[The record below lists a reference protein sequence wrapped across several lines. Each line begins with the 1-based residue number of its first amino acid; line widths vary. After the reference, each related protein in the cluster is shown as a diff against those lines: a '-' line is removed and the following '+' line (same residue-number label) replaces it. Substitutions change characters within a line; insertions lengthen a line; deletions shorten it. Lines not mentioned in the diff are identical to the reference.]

1 MRIFE
6 RINDIIAAN
15 IHDMI
20 DQFEDPEV
28 MLKQAIREMEHS
40 IDTVTQDTARV
51 MAGEKRLIKELT
63 KNELEAQNWQ
73 QRAMQ
78 AVQNGDDQLA
88 RKALARKKEHEN
100 LSQALKE
107 QLEPVKKAGETLKV
121 QLSAMKA
128 KLAEAKR
135 QLSAL
140 LLRKRSAEIRKQ
152 SRTSLNCQQTKA
164 FNSNA
169 FRKFDRLREKVEE
182 AEAEADALDEL
193 NAMVD
198 VTSMELGGQFD
209 KDSLADGVHSMEI
222 EEELNALKQKK
233 D

>member
-1 MRIFE
+1 MRIFQ

-40 IDTVTQDTARV
+40 IEVVTRDTAKV
-51 MAGEKRLIKELT
+51 LAGEKRLLREFS
-63 KNELEAQNWQ
+63 KNEVEANQWH
-73 QRAMQ
+73 QRAVQ

-88 RKALARKKEHEN
+88 RKALTRKKEHEN

-107 QLEPVKKAGETLKV
+107 QMGPVKQAGETLKV

-135 QLSAL
+135 HLTGL
-140 LLRKRSAEIRKQ
+140 LVRKRSAEIRKQ
-152 SRTSLNCQQTKA
+152 SRSSLACAQDNA
-164 FNSNA
+164 FNANA

-182 AEAEADALDEL
+182 AESEADALDEL
-193 NAMVD
+193 
-198 VTSMELGGQFD
+198 
-209 KDSLADGVHSMEI
+209 HSMTDLTSVELAGSLEPDNLAADASELDI
-222 EEELNALKQKK
+222 EQELNELKSKK
-233 D
+233 A

>member
-15 IHDMI
+15 IHDML

-51 MAGEKRLIKELT
+51 MAGEKRLIRELT
-63 KNELEAQNWQ
+63 KNEMEAQNWQ

-100 LSQALKE
+100 LCQALKE

-135 QLSAL
+135 ELSAL

-152 SRTSLNCQQTKA
+152 SRTSLSCQQTKA
-164 FNSNA
+164 FNANA

-182 AEAEADALDEL
+182 AEAEADAMDEL
-193 NAMVD
+193 NAMAD
-198 VTSMELGGQFD
+198 MTMLDPRDTFA
-209 KDSLADGVHSMEI
+209 KDSLAEGVHSLEI

>member
-1 MRIFE
+1 MRIFQ
-6 RINDIIAAN
+6 RINDIISAN

-40 IDTVTQDTARV
+40 IEVVTRDTAKV
-51 MAGEKRLIKELT
+51 LAGEKRLLREYS
-63 KNELEAQNWQ
+63 KNEVEANQWH
-73 QRAMQ
+73 QRAVK

-88 RKALARKKEHEN
+88 KKALVRKKEHES

-107 QLEPVKKAGETLKV
+107 QMGPVKKAGETLKL

-135 QLSAL
+135 HLTGL
-140 LLRKRSAEIRKQ
+140 LVRKRSAEIRKQ
-152 SRTSLNCQQTKA
+152 SRSSLACAQESA
-164 FNSNA
+164 FSASA

-182 AEAEADALDEL
+182 AESEADALDEL
-193 NAMVD
+193 
-198 VTSMELGGQFD
+198 
-209 KDSLADGVHSMEI
+209 HSMTDLTSVELAGQLETDNLAADANDLEI
-222 EEELNALKQKK
+222 EQELNELKSKK
-233 D
+233 E